1 MQKNWKHSF
10 VIFADEQQI
19 LYFGLKIKGLRRLLC
34 HSWQLVKD
42 ITLWV
47 FILPPWGRAISRSFY
62 ALYTGALNGLSRKTI
77 PGGLPHEEA
86 NYRCIKDY

>member
-19 LYFGLKIKGLRRLLC
+19 LYFGLTIKGLRRLLC

-47 FILPPWGRAISRSFY
+47 FILPPWARAISHSFY
-62 ALYTGALNGLSRKTI
+62 ALYSGALNGLSRKTI

-86 NYRCIKDY
+86 NYRCIKDH